1 MRISIPAPPSLP
13 LILFLYKTPPPL
25 RPHRHGCGPNKIM
38 RPLQLL
44 LAHPIQRLPQTAVEE
59 RLCVMGGGGERRSW
73 RRRERE
79 GRGEEREGAL
89 FPRARDLMSDKRIH
103 EGGKGAIEE
112 EKQD

>member
-1 MRISIPAPPSLP
+1 MR
-13 LILFLYKTPPPL
+13 
-25 RPHRHGCGPNKIM
+25 H
-38 RPLQLL
+38 
-44 LAHPIQRLPQTAVEE
+44 
-59 RLCVMGGGGERRSW
+59 GGGGERRSW

-89 FPRARDLMSDKRIH
+89 FPRARDLMRDKRIH